1 MSFILRMYQFTVA
14 IPTIL
19 FCAYIPGDRSA
30 TVNKV
35 RIIFFIVLYLYF
47 LIFRSIRY
55 AFLSIGYLIHSLFGK
70 TVPSGL
76 CWILYSSDHGMMP
89 G

>member
-19 FCAYIPGDRSA
+19 FCAYISDASPA

-35 RIIFFIVLYLYF
+35 RIIFSSSYIFIF
-47 LIFRSIRY
+47 S
-55 AFLSIGYLIHSLFGK
+55 
-70 TVPSGL
+70 
-76 CWILYSSDHGMMP
+76 SSDLSDMLFSLSDI
-89 G
+89 